1 MEQAIHKLQGLLTS
15 GSDTIANCSQSELID
30 KTSPKKWSKIELLGH
45 LVDSALNNLQRFTEI
60 QFAEKPY
67 QVRKYNQDELVKAN
81 NYQQANPVE
90 LTKLWLS
97 LNRRIMAVMEYQ
109 TEHTLSYTIEIDAGE
124 LSNLRFL
131 MTDYVDHLEHHLKQM
146 AIDI

>member
-1 MEQAIHKLQGLLTS
+1 MEQTIHKLQGLLAS

-81 NYQQANPVE
+81 NYQQANPIE
-90 LTKLWLS
+90 LAQLWLS
-97 LNRRIMAVMEYQ
+97 LNRRIMAVMGYQ
-109 TEHTLSYTIEIDAGE
+109 TDRTLNYTIEIDAGE
-124 LSNLRFL
+124 FSNLRFL
-131 MTDYVDHLEHHLKQM
+131 MTDYVDHLEHHLKQIG
-146 AIDI
+146 IDV